1 MNQAPSASIIIPT
14 WNGIAYIEDCLD
26 SLLAQDYPEF
36 EVIIVDN
43 ASSDGTPEWVAE
55 HFPMVTL
62 ICNKRNLGFAGGVN
76 AGLRAARGEVLM
88 LFNQDAVA
96 EPGWLWALVL
106 GLLAAPDIGIA
117 GCKILGIDG
126 QIIQHAGGY
135 LAMPQALPGHRG
147 LGQLDA
153 GQYDQSM
160 DVEYVS
166 GAAVAVR
173 RDVLETIGYLDEN
186 FFFYFEDVDYCYRA
200 RAAGFR
206 VIYVPTAKV
215 RHYGKTSLGEGTVAY
230 HARYHISRLQFVIK
244 HWGISYFVSDL
255 QPAECAWV
263 KSITGPEWAGL
274 RRAYQR
280 ILEGAGRM
288 VSDLPVDNDTQVEL
302 LNALQELRQQVYAAY
317 SANALRLSGQSSGEQ
332 APEAEHWWEVQE
344 RPFVSSVPFVG
355 PLIAGIRTLWNSIS
369 TKWFVRGIL
378 QQQNQVNHILAKRS
392 EMQSQIWSEL
402 DRDQTRLTTQ
412 LAEIIF
418 RLEKIEARLAALEER
433 R

>member
-1 MNQAPSASIIIPT
+1 
-14 WNGIAYIEDCLD
+14 
-26 SLLAQDYPEF
+26 
-36 EVIIVDN
+36 
-43 ASSDGTPEWVAE
+43 
-55 HFPMVTL
+55 
-62 ICNKRNLGFAGGVN
+62 
-76 AGLRAARGEVLM
+76 
-88 LFNQDAVA
+88 
-96 EPGWLWALVL
+96 
-106 GLLAAPDIGIA
+106 
-117 GCKILGIDG
+117 
-126 QIIQHAGGY
+126 
-135 LAMPQALPGHRG
+135 MPQALPGHRG

-153 GQYDQSM
+153 AQYDQSI

-166 GAAVAVR
+166 GAAVAIH

-206 VIYVPTAKV
+206 IIYVPTAKV

-244 HWGISYFVSDL
+244 HWGISYFVSDFR
-255 QPAECAWV
+255 PAECTWV
-263 KSITGPEWAGL
+263 KSIAGPELAGL

-288 VSDLPVDNDTQVEL
+288 ESDMRVDDDTQVEL
-302 LNALQELRQQVYAAY
+302 LNALEELRQQVYAAY
-317 SANALRLSGQSSGEQ
+317 SANALSLSGQSSGEQ
-332 APEAEHWWEVQE
+332 APEAEQWWEVQE

-355 PLIAGIRTLWNSIS
+355 PLIAGIRTLWNSVS

-378 QQQNQVNHILAKRS
+378 QQQNQVNYILAKRS

-412 LAEIIF
+412 LAEIMF